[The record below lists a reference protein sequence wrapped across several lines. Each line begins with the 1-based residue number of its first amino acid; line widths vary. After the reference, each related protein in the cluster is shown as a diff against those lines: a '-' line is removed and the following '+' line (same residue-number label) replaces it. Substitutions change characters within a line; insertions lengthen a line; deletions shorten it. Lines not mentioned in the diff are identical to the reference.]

1 MPILPIMI
9 MLALGLSCLV
19 RAQEPPGTELLRDPS
34 FRKGFHVLDPAP
46 GRKVRTGTLQPPGA
60 PAEPVWELAQW
71 HSRFTLLGAEPI
83 AGPEGSVE
91 FRNEG
96 KSIIFGEPETSLADL
111 SLGVNAIAEYGEHL
125 RVPPEPW
132 PHLLVSQEL
141 DGMPRL
147 TDFSRLLFH
156 LEAKLLKCEAGPHEG
171 IVRNRHAIQ
180 FVGFITVQNRNR
192 ASEGYGDFLWFGIPV
207 YDNRTEFA
215 KPFMAPDQA
224 HQKFIYTPGGEAYT
238 GTSVHSGEWTTLS
251 ADLVPLIRKGLE
263 EAWSRGHLPTSRN
276 IEDFRLTGF
285 SLGWE
290 APGPYHAAIQIRDL
304 SIRAIADPPEP

>member
-1 MPILPIMI
+1 MPILLMAITLVSGFCC
-9 MLALGLSCLV
+9 LAH
-19 RAQEPPGTELLRDPS
+19 AEENPGTELVLDPS
-34 FRKGFHVLDPAP
+34 FRRGFHVLDPAP
-46 GRKVRTGTLQPPGA
+46 GKKVRTGVLQPPRAG
-60 PAEPVWELAQW
+60 AEPSWELAQW
-71 HSRFTLLGAEPI
+71 HSRFTILGAEPV
-83 AGPEGSVE
+83 AGPEGSVL
-91 FRNEG
+91 FRNRG

-111 SLGVNAIAEYGEHL
+111 SLGVNAVAEYGDHL

-147 TDFSRLLFH
+147 VDCSRLLFR
-156 LEAKLLKCEAGPHEG
+156 LEVKLLKCEPGPHEG
-171 IVRNRHAIQ
+171 IVRNRHAAQ

-192 ASEGYGDFLWFGIPV
+192 AAQGYGDFLWFGIPV
-207 YDNRTEFA
+207 YDNRMEFA

-224 HQKFIYTPGGEAYT
+224 HRKFIYTPGGEAYMDR
-238 GTSVHSGEWTTLS
+238 SVHTGEWTTLA
-251 ADLVPLIRKGLE
+251 ADLVPLIRRGLE

-290 APGPYHAAIQIRDL
+290 APGPYEAAIQIRNL
-304 SIRAIADPPEP
+304 SIKAYAVAPEL